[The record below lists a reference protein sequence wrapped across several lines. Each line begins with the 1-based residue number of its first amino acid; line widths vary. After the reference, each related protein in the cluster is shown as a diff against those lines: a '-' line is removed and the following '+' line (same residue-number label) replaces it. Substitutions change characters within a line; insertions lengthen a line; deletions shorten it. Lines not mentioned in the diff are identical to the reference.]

1 MSIMERR
8 WNPVAVAKG
17 ILAVATG
24 WALWLVYQHVCAPLL
39 NGLFFP
45 WTYKLPSMFGW
56 STPHGLV
63 WWIIWIAVRTFSG
76 WVVARLNREH
86 TVATV
91 LLFAGSV
98 LLWKMQVL
106 PWTFHLLAAPGDL
119 RYYREILSELMSI
132 IVPFVSIL
140 FGGLWIARRSLL
152 SAQPASATN

>member
-1 MSIMERR
+1 MSAIERS

-39 NGLFFP
+39 NALFFP

-63 WWIIWIAVRTFSG
+63 WWIIWIAVRAFSG

-86 TVATV
+86 AVATV

-106 PWTFHLLAAPGDL
+106 PWTFHLLAAPGDP
-119 RYYREILSELMSI
+119 RYYREVLSELMSI

-140 FGGLWIARRSLL
+140 FGGLWIARRALL
-152 SAQPASATN
+152 SAQPDSATN